1 MNKHKLSIVIL
12 SVLFIASAVS
22 CKKFNEA
29 NENPNSAEKVSS
41 NYILTYVLTEAS
53 RAYYA
58 LGNENAKL
66 AGTMQYIQIGTN
78 ENASAVNFYGWEHES
93 WAGYYDLLRNVK
105 IINNNAVK
113 DGNKFFEG
121 ISLVMKSFL
130 FGLVADLY
138 GDVPYSA
145 SLSADEGVFFP
156 PYDNQAEVYKGIIG
170 DLKTAAGLFASLDP
184 SKDAIDPGAD
194 VIFGGNGA
202 RWGKFA
208 NALILRYAMRLYN
221 KKSEM
226 NALGVDIIKEFNNAA
241 AGALAGIGD
250 EPTLKF
256 LGTTNINSTP
266 GGPLNSANPRLYN
279 KPCATL
285 VSKLNQLD
293 DPRLQRWANPVQQKW
308 DTHVAAS
315 ETRTVTN
322 IFGESFT
329 VKYLPAAPTDNVDT
343 SLYVGLP
350 VGLATVDALVYNKGT
365 DNQAYPPERNPYI
378 SYVHDR
384 YRLNTEQ
391 YVNIKLMTYSE
402 VEFLLAE
409 AALKGD
415 FTVTGSADI
424 HYKNGIKASMDR
436 YGIIG
441 AAAGFDF
448 DTYYANP
455 DVDLAGATDKLARI
469 MEQKWISSWMGI
481 ESWFDWRRTGLPDL
495 QTGPVA
501 QFGDKLPLRYMYP
514 SPNLDPKYLENYEAA
529 VKNLEPTLHVPQG
542 QSADHSYSKMWLLKG
557 TGKPW

>member
-1 MNKHKLSIVIL
+1 MNKYKLSAIIL
-12 SVLFIASAVS
+12 SVLFISFSVS

-29 NENPNSAEKVSS
+29 NDNPNSAEKVSS
-41 NYILTYVLTEAS
+41 NYILTYVLTESAK
-53 RAYYA
+53 AYYA

-78 ENASAVNFYGWEHES
+78 ENASVVNFYGWGHES
-93 WAGYYDLLRNVK
+93 WGGYYDLLRNVK
-105 IINNNAVK
+105 IINTNAVA
-113 DGNKFFEG
+113 DDNKFFEG

-130 FGLVADLY
+130 FGLMADLY
-138 GDVPYSA
+138 GDIPFSE
-145 SLSADEGVFFP
+145 SLNADGGVFFP

-170 DLKTAAGLFASLDP
+170 DLKTAVGLFASLNP

-194 VIFGGNGA
+194 VIFSGNSS
-202 RWGKFA
+202 RWSKFA
-208 NALILRYAMRLYN
+208 NGLILRYTMRLYN
-221 KKSEM
+221 KKSDM
-226 NALGVDIIKEFNNAA
+226 SALGVDIITEFNNASSGSLTA
-241 AGALAGIGD
+241 IGD
-250 EPTLKF
+250 EPTLKY
-256 LGTTNINSTP
+256 LGTTSINSTP

-285 VSKLNQLD
+285 VSKLNQLK
-293 DPRLQRWANPVQQKW
+293 DPRLQRWTNPVQQKW
-308 DTHVAAS
+308 DFNISSA

-322 IFGESFT
+322 IFGESYT
-329 VKYLPAAPTDNVDT
+329 VKYNPASPSDNVDT

-365 DNQAYPPERNPYI
+365 DNQSYPPERNPYI

-391 YVNIKLMTYSE
+391 YVNIKLMTLSE

-409 AALKGD
+409 AIQKGG
-415 FTVTGSADI
+415 FNISGSAES

-448 DTYYANP
+448 EDYYSNP
-455 DVDLAGATDKLARI
+455 DVDLNSALDKLERI
-469 MEQKWISSWMGI
+469 MEQKWIASWMGI

-514 SPNLDPKYLENYEAA
+514 SPNLDPKYMVNYEAA
-529 VKNLEPTLHVPQG
+529 VKNLEATQHVPQG